1 MEQVSNLMNTEYS
14 ISARKKGFTIV
25 EVLVSLFIIAI
36 IVTAI
41 IPLLMKSIEQTNK
54 NQYLTEELSR
64 VQKNLEDS
72 FILGNS
78 EATKTVIIE
87 TSEGSTP
94 VSIKMFTA
102 EFGIDNDRQIIMFLR
117 SND

>member
-1 MEQVSNLMNTEYS
+1 MEQVSKLMKKDHS
-14 ISARKKGFTIV
+14 INKRKKGFTIV
-25 EVLVSLFIIAI
+25 EVLVSLFIIVV

-54 NQYLTEELSR
+54 NQYLNEELSR
-64 VQKNLEDS
+64 VQKNLEDA
-72 FILGNS
+72 FVLGNS
-78 EATKTVIIE
+78 DATKTVIIE

-94 VSIKMFTA
+94 VSIRLFTA
-102 EFGIDNDRQIIMFLR
+102 EFGIDNDKQINLFLR

>member
-1 MEQVSNLMNTEYS
+1 MNKDNSKNT
-14 ISARKKGFTIV
+14 RKNGFTIV

-64 VQKNLEDS
+64 VQKKLEDA
-72 FILGNS
+72 FVLDNS
-78 EATKTVIIE
+78 DATKTVFIE

-94 VSIKMFTA
+94 VSIKLFTA
-102 EFGIDNDRQIIMFLR
+102 EFGIDNEKKINLFLR

>member
-1 MEQVSNLMNTEYS
+1 MYEGYSKNT
-14 ISARKKGFTIV
+14 KKNGFTIV
-25 EVLVSLFIIAI
+25 EVLVSLFIIAV

-64 VQKNLEDS
+64 VQKNLEDAY
-72 FILGNS
+72 ILRSGD
-78 EATKTVIIE
+78 ATKTVIIE

-94 VSIKMFTA
+94 ISIELFTA
-102 EFGIDNDRQIIMFLR
+102 EFGIEKEKEISLFFR